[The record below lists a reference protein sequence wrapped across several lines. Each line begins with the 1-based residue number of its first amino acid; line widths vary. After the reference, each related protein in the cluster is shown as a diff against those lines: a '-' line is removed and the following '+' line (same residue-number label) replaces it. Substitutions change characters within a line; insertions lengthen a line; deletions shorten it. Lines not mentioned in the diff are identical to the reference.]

1 MELID
6 LILGNFD
13 KDSKEA
19 RFSKILAESY
29 KDKFNIDEFDT
40 TFNDVAGYKPVKTA
54 ISKIAMNAIDS
65 YDLNDSDR
73 AYAIRKFSEAYED
86 VADKS
91 DINVQAIVDGII
103 DEIDFTASDDEDVN
117 DSDVFEDDDI
127 DSDDDDDFV
136 EELD

>member
-19 RFSKILAESY
+19 RFSKILVESY
-29 KDKFNIDEFDT
+29 KDKFDIVEFDT

-54 ISKIAMNAIDS
+54 ISQMAMSAIDS

-86 VADKS
+86 ATDKS
-91 DINVQAIVDGII
+91 DINIQAIVDGII

-127 DSDDDDDFV
+127 DGDDDDDFV